1 MNVALDKSKQAIPNE
16 INWVSD
22 GFSNKVLI
30 TAIKPTIIA
39 TEVNKLMI
47 LVASVRSLKSK
58 YDIGKKIAFMMKIT
72 PIKNENSKST
82 STYL

>member
-1 MNVALDKSKQAIPNE
+1 MNVALDNSKLPVPNV

-30 TAIKPTIIA
+30 TAIEPTMIA
-39 TEVNKLMI
+39 TDANRLMI
-47 LVASVRSLKSK
+47 LIVSVRSLKSK
-58 YDIGKKIAFMMKIT
+58 QDIGKKIAFMMKIT

>member
-1 MNVALDKSKQAIPNE
+1 MLDKSKQAIPNE

-22 GFSNKVLI
+22 GFSNNVLI
-30 TAIKPTIIA
+30 TAIDPTMIA
-39 TEVNKLMI
+39 TEANRLMI
-47 LVASVRSLKSK
+47 LIASVRSLKSK

>member
-1 MNVALDKSKQAIPNE
+1 MNVTLDNSKQAIPNE